1 MKEFELTEENFAGCV
16 DAATGKPIP
25 KKGDVVLPEKVIY
38 KGEECK
44 LTGIKDGAFFW
55 CKELTSVVIPDG
67 VVSIGES
74 TFYGCDALKS
84 VKIPESVA
92 RIGAGALGECVSLTE
107 IDIPDSVTAISYG
120 AFAGCSSLEKI
131 EIPDSVTSIEEGAF
145 YGCTGLTHIEI
156 PNRVT
161 NIEDSIFEDCS
172 SLSSVKIPDS
182 VSAINYGAFAGCN
195 SLEKIE
201 IPGSVTRIEKNAF
214 SGCNKLSSVVIPDG
228 ATDIEEST
236 FQGCR
241 KLHSVKIPDSMTRIG
256 ICAFA
261 GCSSLEKIKIPDHVT
276 EIQTY
281 AFKDCVNLTSISIPD
296 GVKNLDYGVLENC
309 SGLKELH
316 LPDDI
321 TFCDALNGCSDDL
334 VINYRGLDITYKAF
348 ALAQEQSDGLEDQKC
363 LDIAKDA
370 TDILGDG
377 IYSPVLVSKL
387 CNAEHGGKLEQIA
400 AQNKKD
406 FRTIGFYD
414 IKNSA
419 DTKAKE
425 ELTALF
431 QADRK
436 SRGVVPKIIDALT
449 IASTELHIPP
459 EQIVKSFEEKKFR
472 NAVMAMRS
480 CNKGNRFCDVEAALF
495 AMNFDVNMVKN
506 VILENPNK
514 DYASVLLCESY
525 KKKDEHLLDLAK
537 WVAYHPDV
545 SQDLVKD
552 IVKYRNGVSIDVSDN
567 VDSVRARI
575 SRGRAVLEIQ
585 AIENAYLDF
594 KFADC
599 KCNLPKTEVEL
610 GDYKA
615 YIMDAQDPRQVMIGY
630 DTDCCQH
637 LGGEGETAM
646 MYGLVNPDAGF
657 FVIEDKRSGK
667 ILAQAETWQTADG
680 EKLVFDNIEFADD
693 RKVNQFAPVLAKWC
707 EKSPYP
713 DILMGNGYN
722 EMINDSIRQFE
733 GMTPPLTRD
742 LLVTLDN
749 DNIVSSLENTYG
761 EKYPSPCDLY
771 EAIATGE
778 VDISEEILLEDIIPY
793 TDADKSCSALKCAGA
808 VEPYFQEAY
817 DNYVQE
823 HGALPEI
830 GSFFSEPS
838 EEDLLTFPNKEES
851 PEDTYV
857 MVSGDLLENV
867 KEASDEADLEMA
879 GKSVGVEEYEND
891 GYDETDDF
899 EEL

>member
-1 MKEFELTEENFAGCV
+1 MKEFELTKENFADCV

-25 KKGDVVLPEKVIY
+25 QKGDVVLPERVIY
-38 KGEECK
+38 QGDECK
-44 LTGIKDGAFFW
+44 LTSIEGGAFSW

-74 TFYGCDALKS
+74 AFYGCDALEM
-84 VKIPESVA
+84 VKIPESVTS
-92 RIGAGALGECVSLTE
+92 IGAGALAECISLTK
-107 IDIPDSVTAISYG
+107 ID
-120 AFAGCSSLEKI
+120 
-131 EIPDSVTSIEEGAF
+131 IPDSVTSIEEGTF
-145 YGCTGLTHIEI
+145 YGCTGLTYIKMPDGLTSIEEG
-156 PNRVT
+156 VCQ
-161 NIEDSIFEDCS
+161 DCG
-172 SLSSVKIPDS
+172 SLSFVDIPDGVTSIRDGAFSGCESLTKVDIPDS
-182 VSAINYGAFAGCN
+182 VKS
-195 SLEKIE
+195 
-201 IPGSVTRIEKNAF
+201 IEKNAF
-214 SGCNKLSSVVIPDG
+214 SGCDKLSSVVIPDG
-228 ATDIEEST
+228 VTDIEAST

-241 KLHSVKIPDSMTRIG
+241 KLHSVKIPDSVTRIENN
-256 ICAFA
+256 AFA
-261 GCSSLEKIKIPDHVT
+261 GCSSLEKIKIPDKVT
-276 EIQTY
+276 IIQAY
-281 AFKDCVNLTSISIPD
+281 AFKDCVNLTSIAIPD
-296 GVKNLDYGVLENC
+296 GVQDLGLGVLESC
-309 SGLKELH
+309 SGLKELR
-316 LPDDI
+316 LPDNI
-321 TFCDALNGCSDDL
+321 TFCDALNGCSDNL
-334 VINYRGLDITYKAF
+334 LINYRGSDITYKAF

-363 LDIAKDA
+363 LDIAKEA
-370 TDILGDG
+370 ADILGKDV
-377 IYSPVLVSKL
+377 YSPVLVSKL
-387 CNAEHGGKLEQIA
+387 CNAEHSGKLEQTA
-400 AQNKKD
+400 AQIKKD
-406 FRTIGFYD
+406 FQTIGFYD
-414 IKNSA
+414 IKSGA
-419 DTKAKE
+419 DVKAKE

-431 QADRK
+431 QADSK

-472 NAVMAMRS
+472 DAVMAMRS

-495 AMNFDVNMVKN
+495 AMNFDVNTVKN

-525 KKKDEHLLDLAK
+525 KKNDGHLLDLSK
-537 WVAYHPDV
+537 WVASHPDV

-552 IVKYRNGVSIDVSDN
+552 IVKYRNSITIDASDN
-567 VDSVRARI
+567 VDAVRAQI
-575 SRGRAVLEIQ
+575 SRGRAVLEINE
-585 AIENAYLDF
+585 IENTYPDF

-615 YIMDAQDPRQVMIGY
+615 YIMDEKDLRQVMIGY

-657 FVIEDKRSGK
+657 FVIEDKTSGK
-667 ILAQAETWQTADG
+667 ILAQAESWQTADG

-722 EMINDSIRQFE
+722 EMINDSIHQFE
-733 GMTPPLTRD
+733 GMTPPLTGD
-742 LLVTLDN
+742 LLATLDSE
-749 DNIVSSLENTYG
+749 NIVSSLENTYG

-838 EEDLLTFPNKEES
+838 EEDLFAFSNKEES
-851 PEDTYV
+851 PEDVYV
-857 MVSGDLLENV
+857 MVSSDRLEDV

-899 EEL
+899 KEL

>member
-1 MKEFELTEENFAGCV
+1 MKEFELTKGNFADCV

-25 KKGDVVLPEKVIY
+25 PKGDVVLPERVIY
-38 KGEECK
+38 QGDECK
-44 LTGIKDGAFFW
+44 LTSIEGGAFSW

-74 TFYGCDALKS
+74 AFYGCDALKMI
-84 VKIPESVA
+84 KIPEGVTG
-92 RIGAGALGECVSLTE
+92 ICAGALGECVSLTE
-107 IDIPDSVTAISYG
+107 IEIPDSVTAISYG

-156 PNRVT
+156 SNRVT

-182 VSAINYGAFAGCN
+182 VTAINYGAFAGCN

-201 IPGSVTRIEKNAF
+201 IPDSVTRIEKNAF

-228 ATDIEEST
+228 LTDIEEST

-241 KLHSVKIPDSMTRIG
+241 KLHSVKIPDSVTRIG

-276 EIQTY
+276 AIQTY
-281 AFKDCVNLTSISIPD
+281 AFKDCVNLTSIAIPD
-296 GVKNLDYGVLENC
+296 GVKDLGLGALENC

-316 LPDDI
+316 LPDDL

-334 VINYRGLDITYKAF
+334 VINYRGSDITYKAF
-348 ALAQEQSDGLEDQKC
+348 TLTQEQSDGLEDQKC

-387 CNAEHGGKLEQIA
+387 CNAEHGGKLEQTA
-400 AQNKKD
+400 AQIKKD

-552 IVKYRNGVSIDVSDN
+552 IVKYRNGVTIDVSDN
-567 VDSVRARI
+567 VNSVRARI

-722 EMINDSIRQFE
+722 EMINDSIHQFE
-733 GMTPPLTRD
+733 GMTPPLTGD
-742 LLVTLDN
+742 LLATLDSE
-749 DNIVSSLENTYG
+749 NIVSSLENTYG

-817 DNYVQE
+817 GNYVQE

-838 EEDLLTFPNKEES
+838 EEDLLAFSNKEES
-851 PEDTYV
+851 PEDAYV
-857 MVSGDLLENV
+857 MVSSDRLEDV

>member
-25 KKGDVVLPEKVIY
+25 KKGDVVLPEKMIY

-44 LTGIKDGAFFW
+44 LTGIKNGALSW

-84 VKIPESVA
+84 VKIPESVT

-107 IDIPDSVTAISYG
+107 IDIPDSVT
-120 AFAGCSSLEKI
+120 
-131 EIPDSVTSIEEGAF
+131 SIEEGAF
-145 YGCTGLTHIEI
+145 YGCTGLTHIKMPDRLI
-156 PNRVT
+156 S
-161 NIEDSIFEDCS
+161 IEEAVCQDCS
-172 SLSSVKIPDS
+172 SLSYVDIPDS
-182 VSAINYGAFAGCN
+182 VTKIGYGAFAGCT
-195 SLEKIE
+195 SLTDVNIPDNVTSIGDGAFYRCKKI
-201 IPGSVTRIEKNAF
+201 
-214 SGCNKLSSVVIPDG
+214 SSVVIPDG
-228 ATDIEEST
+228 LTDIKADT
-236 FQGCR
+236 FQDCR
-241 KLHSVKIPDSMTRIG
+241 KLHSVKIPDSVTRIERA
-256 ICAFA
+256 AFA
-261 GCSSLEKIKIPDHVT
+261 GCISLEKIKVPDQAT
-276 EIQTY
+276 EIQAY
-281 AFKDCVNLTSISIPD
+281 AFKDCVNLTSIAIPD
-296 GVKNLDYGVLENC
+296 GVKDLGLGALENC
-309 SGLKELH
+309 SGLKGLH
-316 LPDDI
+316 LPDDL

-334 VINYRGLDITYKAF
+334 VINYRGSDITYKAF
-348 ALAQEQSDGLEDQKC
+348 TLTQEQSDGLEDQKC
-363 LDIAKDA
+363 LDIAKEA
-370 TDILGDG
+370 ADILGKDV
-377 IYSPVLVSKL
+377 YSPVLVSKL
-387 CNAEHGGKLEQIA
+387 CNAEHSGKLEQTA
-400 AQNKKD
+400 AQIKKD
-406 FRTIGFYD
+406 FQTIGFYN
-414 IKNSA
+414 IKNSVDA
-419 DTKAKE
+419 KAKE
-425 ELTALF
+425 QLTALF
-431 QADRK
+431 RLDKR

-449 IASTELHIPP
+449 IASTELDIAP
-459 EQIVKSFEEKKFR
+459 EDIVKSFEEKKFR
-472 NAVMAMRS
+472 DAVMAMRS

-552 IVKYRNGVSIDVSDN
+552 IVKYRNGVTIDVSDN
-567 VDSVRARI
+567 VNSVRARI

-722 EMINDSIRQFE
+722 EMINDSIHQFE
-733 GMTPPLTRD
+733 GMTPPLTGD
-742 LLVTLDN
+742 LLATLDSE
-749 DNIVSSLENTYG
+749 NIVSSLENTYG

-771 EAIATGE
+771 EAIAAGE
-778 VDISEEILLEDIIPY
+778 VN
-793 TDADKSCSALKCAGA
+793 TK
-808 VEPYFQEAY
+808 
-817 DNYVQE
+817 
-823 HGALPEI
+823 
-830 GSFFSEPS
+830 
-838 EEDLLTFPNKEES
+838 
-851 PEDTYV
+851 
-857 MVSGDLLENV
+857 DLLEEIAPLYRCGRV
-867 KEASDEADLEMA
+867 LFRPEIQQLRGVVLSRSLRQLCEGTRRTPGDRQFLLRTIRRRSSRFFPR
-879 GKSVGVEEYEND
+879 KSFHE
-891 GYDETDDF
+891 
-899 EEL
+899 

>member
-1 MKEFELTEENFAGCV
+1 M
-16 DAATGKPIP
+16 
-25 KKGDVVLPEKVIY
+25 
-38 KGEECK
+38 
-44 LTGIKDGAFFW
+44 
-55 CKELTSVVIPDG
+55 
-67 VVSIGES
+67 
-74 TFYGCDALKS
+74 
-84 VKIPESVA
+84 A

-201 IPGSVTRIEKNAF
+201 IPDSVTRIEKNAF

-321 TFCDALNGCSDDL
+321 TFCDVLNGCSDDL

-733 GMTPPLTRD
+733 GMTPPLTGD